1 MSWDYWNVYSD
12 TSLTVP
18 LDKNNYDFTAG
29 TNTASA
35 RIKNM
40 NWGNDTIVLAL
51 CKHVTSIAYVIYSM
65 QKFQDIVNFVNQ
77 FTR

>member
-40 NWGNDTIVLAL
+40 N
-51 CKHVTSIAYVIYSM
+51 
-65 QKFQDIVNFVNQ
+65 
-77 FTR
+77 